1 MQAASSFFP
10 EMMMAARDRPG
21 LHSLAGR
28 VNLTAGGSSMDRE
41 EGNDNA
47 KDTGKTCLL
56 CDQGIALP
64 YWCETCERLV
74 PEKRCLGCGLKA
86 RKVRRPEPKRAP
98 K

>member
-1 MQAASSFFP
+1 MERP
-10 EMMMAARDRPG
+10 E
-21 LHSLAGR
+21 
-28 VNLTAGGSSMDRE
+28 E
-41 EGNDNA
+41 NDNE
-47 KDTGKTCLL
+47 KEVGCPL
-56 CDQGIALP
+56 CDQGSALP